1 MTAFRVGIGGPVGS
15 GKTALIERLVPILID
30 TGRTV
35 SVVTNDIV
43 TREDELHV
51 RAALAGLLEGG
62 RIVGVETGTCP
73 HNAVREDPS
82 MNLAVLDE
90 LESAYP
96 GTDYVFLESGGDNLT
111 LTFSPELV
119 DYSVYVIDVAGG
131 DKIPRKRGQGLVQA
145 DLLVVNKIDLAP
157 FVGADLGIMDR
168 DSRAVRGTGPFLFT
182 DCRSGEGIGAVI
194 EQLEAAR
201 MSSASARRREAIADR
216 AAIEGTPPDRGTA
229 HRHDGATAH
238 RHDDGPAHVHRVA
251 P

>member
-15 GKTALIERLVPILID
+15 GKTALIERLVPALI
-30 TGRTV
+30 GRGHSV

-51 RAALAGLLEGG
+51 RAALAGVLEAG

-90 LESAYP
+90 LEAAYP

-119 DYSVYVIDVAGG
+119 DYSAYVIDVAGG

-145 DLLVVNKIDLAP
+145 DLLVINKTDLAP
-157 FVGADLGIMDR
+157 FVGADLGVMDR
-168 DSRAVRGTGPFLFT
+168 DSRAVRGTAPFLFT

-201 MSSASARRREAIADR
+201 TSSATARRVALADGAAIA
-216 AAIEGTPPDRGTA
+216 GTPPDGGTA
-229 HRHDGATAH
+229 HRHDGGPAH
-238 RHDDGPAHVHRVA
+238 RHADGPIHVHRAA